1 MSQQIFEKQLQEL
14 NKKLSTQNIKHEK
27 EEQLN
32 KQAIEQL
39 KSQLEEKEEKNERL
53 KSDMQKV
60 MEALQVVQGKE
71 GKGGEILSLLVKFS
85 ELFII
90 YLMFKNIFFFIL
102 FYFILFCGLIKGR

>member
-1 MSQQIFEKQLQEL
+1 
-14 NKKLSTQNIKHEK
+14 
-27 EEQLN
+27 
-32 KQAIEQL
+32 
-39 KSQLEEKEEKNERL
+39 
-53 KSDMQKV
+53 MQKV

-90 YLMFKNIFFFIL
+90 YLMFKNIFL